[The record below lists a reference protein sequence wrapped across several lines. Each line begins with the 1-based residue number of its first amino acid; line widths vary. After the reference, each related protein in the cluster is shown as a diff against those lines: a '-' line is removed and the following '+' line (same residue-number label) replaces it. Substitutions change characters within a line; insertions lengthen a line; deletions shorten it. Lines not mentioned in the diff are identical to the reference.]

1 MGVDYLKKPVLEALR
16 FFGQMSIQELLYLFT
31 EDYSWIVKIAKE
43 FESKALF
50 KKKIEK
56 CLKQL
61 IREENIREYLCDS
74 GYRRR
79 YGILNQ
85 LISKI
90 FKKIPLKLIGFPKMK
105 ICKECHFP
113 VVVYKNKIKH
123 ILPYHCS
130 IRKNDDDRY
139 LKVVNGSD
147 RRYVLYKSKLLGV
160 LVKNSIRMPFKDN
173 KNHIPEFFLALNKYS
188 TKYHKQDLTLT
199 FKEVVI

>member
-1 MGVDYLKKPVLEALR
+1 MGVDYLKKPVLEALW
-16 FFGQMSIQELLYLFT
+16 FYGQMSIQELLYLFL
-31 EDYSWIVKIAKE
+31 EDYLWIVKIAKE
-43 FESKALF
+43 LESKTLLE
-50 KKKIEK
+50 KKIEK

-79 YGILNQ
+79 YGIPKLP
-85 LISKI
+85 IS
-90 FKKIPLKLIGFPKMK
+90 KKIPLKLREFPKMK

-130 IRKNDDDRY
+130 IRKNDDDKY
-139 LKVVNGSD
+139 LRVINGSD

-160 LVKNSIRMPFKDN
+160 LDKNSIRMPFKDN

-188 TKYHKQDLTLT
+188 TKFHKQDLTLT
-199 FKEVVI
+199 FREVVI